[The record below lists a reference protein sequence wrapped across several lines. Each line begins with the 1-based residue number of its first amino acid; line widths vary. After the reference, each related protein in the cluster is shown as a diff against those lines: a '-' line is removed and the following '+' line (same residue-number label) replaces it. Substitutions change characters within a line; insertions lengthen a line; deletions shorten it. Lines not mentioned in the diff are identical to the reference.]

1 MEDIYK
7 QTHLVN
13 PWHPSKTRLL
23 SKNICPFEN
32 LVDIE
37 LTESL
42 IMPQTSSNVPAG
54 TVRRAVSKYLE
65 GDNFPSVVIV
75 EKHLVNVLVDSIIET
90 IKMISSEAASS
101 SDRGAFLRSRDI
113 ISAAKRLG
121 FFSYAKLVSSRT
133 QKETNESDK
142 ASASDK
148 TSHFVRRN
156 SAIIRSRKKRKFF
169 SRARSEEEMSR
180 LLAEQDDLLSK
191 AQKKSLSIE

>member
-1 MEDIYK
+1 
-7 QTHLVN
+7 
-13 PWHPSKTRLL
+13 LL
-23 SKNICPFEN
+23 SKNICAFEN
-32 LVDIE
+32 LLNIE
-37 LTESL
+37 LTGSL

-101 SDRGAFLRSRDI
+101 SDRGAFLSSRDI

-121 FFSYAKLVSSRT
+121 FFSYAKLVSSRM
-133 QKETNESDK
+133 QKETDESEK

-148 TSHFVRRN
+148 TSRLVRRN
-156 SAIIRSRKKRKFF
+156 SAISRSRKKRKFF